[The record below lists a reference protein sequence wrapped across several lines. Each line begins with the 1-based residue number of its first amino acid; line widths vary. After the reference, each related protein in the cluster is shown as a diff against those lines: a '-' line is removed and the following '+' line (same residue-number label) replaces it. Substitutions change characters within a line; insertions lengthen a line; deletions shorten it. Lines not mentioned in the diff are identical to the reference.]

1 MPKMLWTADYSPEW
15 ETRFQEVIDVKRA
28 GFNVHNRANDY
39 FNEDELIEQ
48 LQGCDVFFDAYDKIT
63 ERVIKNSPDLKL
75 ILSVRDG
82 PEESVD
88 LEAGK
93 NLGVPVLNSAGR
105 CTVSVAEFTF
115 NLMMNMARPVI
126 ELTTTMR
133 REGWTKENQ
142 QILRNIVQSRST
154 ELYGKTLGIV
164 GMGRNGRRL
173 AKYAQAFD
181 MMVIGYDPFQDRKAM
196 ENEGIRLVELNELM
210 AASDYIS
217 VLARVTPENHN
228 LIDYEQFALMK
239 PTAAFINTGRAVLV
253 NTEALKDA
261 LRGDKIRMAAV
272 DVYPSESLPLDDT
285 YYDIPPNKLILTNH
299 TAGFSRERIDHQYS
313 IGLDNLVKFMDGTC
327 IQNNCTRGVEDTD
340 AYRERGAKLFGIN
353 RK

>member
-1 MPKMLWTADYSPEW
+1 
-15 ETRFQEVIDVKRA
+15 
-28 GFNVHNRANDY
+28 
-39 FNEDELIEQ
+39 
-48 LQGCDVFFDAYDKIT
+48 
-63 ERVIKNSPDLKL
+63 
-75 ILSVRDG
+75 
-82 PEESVD
+82 
-88 LEAGK
+88 
-93 NLGVPVLNSAGR
+93 
-105 CTVSVAEFTF
+105 
-115 NLMMNMARPVI
+115 
-126 ELTTTMR
+126 
-133 REGWTKENQ
+133 
-142 QILRNIVQSRST
+142 
-154 ELYGKTLGIV
+154 
-164 GMGRNGRRL
+164 
-173 AKYAQAFD
+173 
-181 MMVIGYDPFQDRKAM
+181 
-196 ENEGIRLVELNELM
+196 M